1 MGKQWKGLF
10 VLGLLSL
17 SMPGHAQQVDISSLH
32 YTQAAKK
39 TRLVF
44 DVSASP
50 KHRVFVQNKP
60 TQQLII
66 DIKDA
71 KLAQTA
77 LSQPTA
83 SHPLFAKIHI
93 LEKTRNNIR
102 LGIDL
107 KQPVTAKNFSLSS
120 NNKNEHKLIVD
131 LINKGNETDSKSIA
145 SKAGTKEN
153 LARKTVE
160 NIDKSTSIDITAKKE
175 KIEHKNQQET
185 ENKSVAS
192 ETSSQ
197 PVIKKEV
204 LEHKITPIPVRPI
217 EPATMLAALKT
228 ERANSK
234 AAGLQKASYHVV
246 NKHNKFVIAI
256 DAGHGG
262 QDPGAHGTNGT
273 EEKQVVFAIAKKL
286 AKLINSQPD
295 MKAVMVR
302 KGDYY
307 VGLRKRMQ
315 IARAANADLFISIH
329 ADAFQDT
336 TVKGSSVYVLSES
349 GASSEAALWL
359 AKSENASDL
368 IGGVSLEDKEDVL
381 ATVLLDLSQSA
392 TKQASVDVAQ
402 SVIKSCHS
410 VGELHKNQVQKA
422 GFMVLK
428 SPDIPSILVETAF
441 ISNPSEEE
449 NLLNTEYQTKM
460 AGAIFQGVRD
470 YFKSA
475 TPPVDTKVAAL

>member
-1 MGKQWKGLF
+1 MRNQWKGLF

-17 SMPGHAQQVDISSLH
+17 SVPAYAQQVDISSLH
-32 YTQAAKK
+32 YTQAAKQM
-39 TRLVF
+39 RLIF
-44 DVSASP
+44 DVSSSP
-50 KHRVFVQNKP
+50 RHRVFVQNKP
-60 TQQLII
+60 TQQLVI
-66 DIKDA
+66 DIKNA
-71 KLAQTA
+71 KLAQQA

-83 SHPLFAKIHI
+83 SHPLFAKIYV
-93 LEKTRNNIR
+93 LEKTKDNLRIA
-102 LGIDL
+102 IDL
-107 KQPVTAKNFSLSS
+107 KKPVTAKNFSLSS

-131 LINKGNETDSKSIA
+131 LTNKDNQETDTKDIA
-145 SKAGTKEN
+145 SKATNTKEN
-153 LARKTVE
+153 LAHKTALETANKSV
-160 NIDKSTSIDITAKKE
+160 NSDKTLPKE
-175 KIEHKNQQET
+175 T
-185 ENKSVAS
+185 DNKSVAS
-192 ETSSQ
+192 ETSNQ
-197 PVIKKEV
+197 PVKKKEV
-204 LEHKITPIPVRPI
+204 LEHKTAPMPVLPA
-217 EPATMLAALKT
+217 EPTTMLAALKT
-228 ERANSK
+228 TLTSSK
-234 AAGLQKASYHVV
+234 AAGLQKISYQVAS
-246 NKHNKFVIAI
+246 KHDKIVIAI

-262 QDPGAHGTNGT
+262 QDPGAHGINGT

-315 IARAANADLFISIH
+315 VARNANADLFISIH
-329 ADAFQDT
+329 ADAFQDA
-336 TVKGSSVYVLSES
+336 TVKGTSVYVLSES

-392 TKQASVDVAQ
+392 TKQASVDIAQ
-402 SVIKSCHS
+402 SVLKSCHE
-410 VGELHKNQVQKA
+410 VGELHKDEVQKA

-428 SPDIPSILVETAF
+428 APDIPSILVETAF

-449 NLLNTEYQTKM
+449 NLLNTEYQAKM
-460 AGAIFQGVRD
+460 ADAIFKGVRD
-470 YFKSA
+470 YFKST

>member
-1 MGKQWKGLF
+1 MRNQWKGLF
-10 VLGLLSL
+10 VSGLLLL
-17 SMPGHAQQVDISSLH
+17 SMPSHAQQVDISSLH
-32 YTQAAKK
+32 YAQAAKQ

-44 DVSASP
+44 DVSNSP

-60 TQQLII
+60 NQQLII
-66 DIKDA
+66 DIKNA
-71 KLAQTA
+71 QLAQSA
-77 LSQPTA
+77 LSQPNPA
-83 SHPLFAKIHI
+83 HPLFAKIHV
-93 LEKTRNNIR
+93 LEKSKDNLR
-102 LGIDL
+102 LAIDL
-107 KQPVTAKNFSLSS
+107 KKPVTAKNFSLST

-131 LINKGNETDSKSIA
+131 LINKNIPEVDSKTITVKQEPVRKPVEIDNRSIA
-145 SKAGTKEN
+145 SES
-153 LARKTVE
+153 
-160 NIDKSTSIDITAKKE
+160 STQSVKKKE
-175 KIEHKNQQET
+175 ILEQKI
-185 ENKSVAS
+185 A
-192 ETSSQ
+192 
-197 PVIKKEV
+197 
-204 LEHKITPIPVRPI
+204 PIPVTPI
-217 EPATMLAALKT
+217 EQPSMLAELATDQTNHK
-228 ERANSK
+228 SS
-234 AAGLQKASYHVV
+234 GLQKAAYQVES
-246 NKHNKFVIAI
+246 KHDKIVIAI

-273 EEKQVVFAIAKKL
+273 EEKQVVFAIAQTL
-286 AKLINSQPD
+286 AKLINSQPG

-315 IARAANADLFISIH
+315 IARDANADLFISIH

-336 TVKGSSVYVLSES
+336 TVRGSSVYVLSES

-392 TKQASVDVAQ
+392 TKQASVDVAE
-402 SVIKSCHS
+402 SVLKSCHA
-410 VGELHKNQVQKA
+410 VGAVHKNDVQKA

-449 NLLNTEYQTKM
+449 NLLNAQYQTKM
-460 AGAIFQGVRD
+460 AGAIFEGVRD
-470 YFKSA
+470 YFKST
-475 TPPVDTKVAAL
+475 TPTTDTKVAAL

>member
-1 MGKQWKGLF
+1 MRNQWKGLF

-17 SMPGHAQQVDISSLH
+17 SVPAYAQQVDISSLH
-32 YTQAAKK
+32 YTQAAKQ
-39 TRLVF
+39 TRLIF

-60 TQQLII
+60 TQQLVI
-66 DIKDA
+66 DIKNA
-71 KLAQTA
+71 KLAQQA
-77 LSQPTA
+77 LTQPTA

-93 LEKTRNNIR
+93 LEKTKDNLRIA
-102 LGIDL
+102 IDL
-107 KQPVTAKNFSLSS
+107 KKPVTAKNFSLSS
-120 NNKNEHKLIVD
+120 NNKNAHKLIVD
-131 LINKGNETDSKSIA
+131 LTNKGNQETDTKAIA
-145 SKAGTKEN
+145 SKTTHSKDDLAHKSALETANKSVSSEKTLAKE
-153 LARKTVE
+153 T
-160 NIDKSTSIDITAKKE
+160 D
-175 KIEHKNQQET
+175 
-185 ENKSVAS
+185 NKSVAS
-192 ETSSQ
+192 ETSNQ
-197 PVIKKEV
+197 AVKKKEV
-204 LEHKITPIPVRPI
+204 LEHKTAPMPVLPA
-217 EPATMLAALKT
+217 EPTTMLAAFKT
-228 ERANSK
+228 TQSNSK
-234 AAGLQKASYHVV
+234 AAGLQKAAYQVAS
-246 NKHNKFVIAI
+246 KHDKIVIAI
-256 DAGHGG
+256 DPGHGG

-273 EEKQVVFAIAKKL
+273 EEKHVVFAIAKKL

-315 IARAANADLFISIH
+315 VARNANADLFISIH
-329 ADAFQDT
+329 ADAFHDA

-392 TKQASVDVAQ
+392 TKQASVDIAQ
-402 SVIKSCHS
+402 SVLKSCHE
-410 VGELHKNQVQKA
+410 VGELHKDEVQKA

-428 SPDIPSILVETAF
+428 APDIPSILVETAF

-460 AGAIFQGVRD
+460 AEAIFKGVRN
-470 YFKSA
+470 YFKQT
-475 TPPVDTKVAAL
+475 TPPADTKVAAL

>member
-1 MGKQWKGLF
+1 MRNQWKGLF

-17 SMPGHAQQVDISSLH
+17 SVPAYAQQVDISSLH
-32 YTQAAKK
+32 YSQAAKQ
-39 TRLVF
+39 TRLTF
-44 DVSASP
+44 DVSSSP

-60 TQQLII
+60 TQQLVI
-66 DIKDA
+66 DIKNA
-71 KLAQTA
+71 KLAQQA
-77 LSQPTA
+77 LSQPTV

-93 LEKTRNNIR
+93 LEKTKDNLRIA
-102 LGIDL
+102 IDL
-107 KQPVTAKNFSLSS
+107 KKPVTAKYFSLSS

-131 LINKGNETDSKSIA
+131 LTNKGNQETDNKSIA
-145 SKAGTKEN
+145 SKSTNSKDDLAHKTALETVNKSVSSDKTLAKE
-153 LARKTVE
+153 A
-160 NIDKSTSIDITAKKE
+160 D
-175 KIEHKNQQET
+175 
-185 ENKSVAS
+185 NKSVAS
-192 ETSSQ
+192 ETSNQ
-197 PVIKKEV
+197 EIKKKEV
-204 LEHKITPIPVRPI
+204 LEHKTAPVPILPT
-217 EPATMLAALKT
+217 EPTTMLAALKIT
-228 ERANSK
+228 QTNSK
-234 AAGLQKASYHVV
+234 AAGLQKISYQVAS
-246 NKHNKFVIAI
+246 KHDKIVIAI

-273 EEKQVVFAIAKKL
+273 EEKLVVFAIAKKL
-286 AKLINSQPD
+286 AKLINSQAD

-315 IARAANADLFISIH
+315 VARDANADLFISIH
-329 ADAFQDT
+329 ADAFQDA

-392 TKQASVDVAQ
+392 TKQASVDIAQ
-402 SVIKSCHS
+402 SVLKSCHA
-410 VGELHKNQVQKA
+410 VGELHKDDVQKA

-428 SPDIPSILVETAF
+428 APDIPSILVETAF

-460 AGAIFQGVRD
+460 ADAIFKGVRD
-470 YFKSA
+470 YFKST

>member
-10 VLGLLSL
+10 VSGLLSL
-17 SMPGHAQQVDISSLH
+17 SMSSHAQQVDISSLH
-32 YTQAAKK
+32 YAQIAKQ
-39 TRLVF
+39 TRLIF

-71 KLAQTA
+71 KLAQSA

-83 SHPLFAKIHI
+83 NHPLFAKVHV
-93 LEKTRNNIR
+93 LEKTRDNIR
-102 LGIDL
+102 LAIDL
-107 KQPVTAKNFSLSS
+107 KKPVTAKNFSLNS
-120 NNKNEHKLIVD
+120 NNKNAHKLVVA
-131 LINKGNETDSKSIA
+131 LINKGSQETDSKTIA
-145 SKAGTKEN
+145 GKAVNTKEDQT
-153 LARKTVE
+153 RKTAE
-160 NIDKSTSIDITAKKE
+160 NIDKSTAIDVTAKKE
-175 KIEHKNQQET
+175 KLDHKSIQET

-197 PVIKKEV
+197 PVKKKEI
-204 LEHKITPIPVRPI
+204 LEHKT

-234 AAGLQKASYHVV
+234 AAGLQKASYHVAS
-246 NKHNKFVIAI
+246 KHDKFVIAI
-256 DAGHGG
+256 DPGHGG

-315 IARAANADLFISIH
+315 IARTANADLFISIH

-402 SVIKSCHS
+402 SVLKSCHA
-410 VGELHKNQVQKA
+410 VGELHKNDVQKA

>member
-10 VLGLLSL
+10 VSGLLSL
-17 SMPGHAQQVDISSLH
+17 SMSSHAQQVDISSLH
-32 YTQAAKK
+32 YAQVAKQ
-39 TRLVF
+39 TRLIF

-71 KLAQTA
+71 KLAQSA
-77 LSQPTA
+77 LNQPTA
-83 SHPLFAKIHI
+83 SHPLFAKIHV
-93 LEKTRNNIR
+93 LEKTKNNVR
-102 LGIDL
+102 LAIDL
-107 KQPVTAKNFSLSS
+107 KKPVTAKNFSLNS
-120 NNKNEHKLIVD
+120 NNKNEHKLVVA
-131 LINKGNETDSKSIA
+131 LINKGSQENDSKTIA
-145 SKAGTKEN
+145 STKED
-153 LARKTVE
+153 LARKTAG
-160 NIDKSTSIDITAKKE
+160 NIDKSTATDVSQSAKKE
-175 KIEHKNQQET
+175 KSEHKNQQET

-197 PVIKKEV
+197 PVKQKEV
-204 LEHKITPIPVRPI
+204 LEHKTAPAPVLPA
-217 EPATMLAALKT
+217 EPTTMLAALKT

-234 AAGLQKASYHVV
+234 AAGLQKASYQVAS
-246 NKHNKFVIAI
+246 KHDKFVIAI
-256 DAGHGG
+256 DPGHGG

-315 IARAANADLFISIH
+315 IARTANADLFISIH

-392 TKQASVDVAQ
+392 TKQASIDVAQ
-402 SVIKSCHS
+402 SVLKSCHAM
-410 VGELHKNQVQKA
+410 GELHKNDVQKA

-460 AGAIFQGVRD
+460 AGAIFEGVRD
-470 YFKSA
+470 YFKST